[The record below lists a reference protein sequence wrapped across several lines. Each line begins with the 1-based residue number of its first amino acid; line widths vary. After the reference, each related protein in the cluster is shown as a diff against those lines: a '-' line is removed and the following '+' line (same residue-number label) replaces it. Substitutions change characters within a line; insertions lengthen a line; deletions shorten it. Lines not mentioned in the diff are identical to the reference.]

1 MVLLPAASFL
11 CVVVG
16 HKEYGVWAFKAVS
29 SCERRFV
36 DACRRGRTENAGTV
50 GRTVASPVT
59 CVTKPGH
66 EEQSIYMALLR
77 PCTTSAGFMATPE
90 QPRRVRMADLKGAVE
105 SAGYHVVIDA
115 KILMVIR
122 KDVESSVYDT
132 GKVILKTTDKDAA
145 QTAYE
150 ELRPLLE
157 SAWS

>member
-1 MVLLPAASFL
+1 
-11 CVVVG
+11 
-16 HKEYGVWAFKAVS
+16 
-29 SCERRFV
+29 
-36 DACRRGRTENAGTV
+36 
-50 GRTVASPVT
+50 
-59 CVTKPGH
+59 
-66 EEQSIYMALLR
+66 MALLR

-90 QPRRVRMADLKGAVE
+90 QARRVRMADLKGAVE